1 MIKEFKKDIRGAY
14 ELYIDKKATG
24 LSFFIPNGYKI
35 DDYADKINYIKAKG
49 TTEYKELYIR
59 IISAPA
65 DFEKVDIY
73 SDGGVES
80 TYNVIFNISEYA
92 SFGKNKNFFIK
103 SKEKLEPFFKRVTV
117 EENSAFTLT
126 FNNHN
131 DFEDIDPVDSRQK
144 TYCLYINKNVG
155 TKLALRDDV
164 AKAFFQKN
172 KRELLFTEMAEE
184 EANQIIF
191 NSKTIDVCDSQ
202 FFFGDKNSSIHFNS
216 GFVYAR
222 DAEFEMRDGINL
234 IYQTGAKNSE
244 MQFNRSSL
252 VFGKRGS
259 LGKVDGLI
267 EIKEG
272 INKISHQI
280 GFNAQTLFFPF
291 KQELQVY
298 GKNEI
303 MKNDDWKVLLF
314 YEKSKIIMADS
325 SITFDKGTPVF
336 QKNSFINS
344 KLSITFQDD
353 LMDESSVDK
362 SSEEY
367 RLYLKNNHFYNSHI
381 EGLSCK
387 DMEDWK
393 VNNLTANN
401 IKCGPFSS
409 ITQEKNIE
417 STIDNLSLEDGAKL
431 YLFGYT
437 SDRPNKNFSIFN
449 CVVKGDSNI
458 RMSGINTFRNL
469 IFEKALIT
477 KGSEDIPL
485 DIENS
490 SLKSTIIIEGVKKI
504 EFSIINNASLKGNK
518 KEPITISNELIDNSL
533 KAEEERMQQR
543 TKNTEELDIL

>member
-1 MIKEFKKDIRGAY
+1 MNKSFKLNKNGAY
-14 ELYIDKKATG
+14 NLCIDDKEIG
-24 LSFFIPNGYKI
+24 VSFFIPGDYKI
-35 DDYADKINYIKAKG
+35 EDYAEKINYIKAKG
-49 TTEYKELYIR
+49 VTEYKELYIR
-59 IISAPA
+59 ITSSPA
-65 DFEKVDIY
+65 DFEKADIY

-80 TYNVIFNISEYA
+80 THDVVFNVSEYA
-92 SFGKNKNFFIK
+92 SFEKNKNFFIK
-103 SKEKLEPFFKRVTV
+103 SKEKLEPFFKIVTV
-117 EENSAFTLT
+117 KENSTFTLT

-131 DFEDIDPVDSRQK
+131 DFEDVEPVDSRQK
-144 TYCLYINKNVG
+144 TYCLYIDKNVG
-155 TKLALRDDV
+155 TKLTLRDDV

-172 KRELLFTEMAEE
+172 KRELLFTETAKE
-184 EANQIIF
+184 EANQIFF
-191 NSKTIDVCDSQ
+191 NSKTIDICDSQ

-244 MQFNRSSL
+244 MQFNKSSL

-259 LGKVDGLI
+259 LGKVDGLV

-272 INKISHQI
+272 INEISHQI
-280 GFNAQTLFFPF
+280 GLNAQTLFFPF

-298 GKNEI
+298 GNNEI
-303 MKNDDWKVLLF
+303 MKDDDWKVLLF

-344 KLSITFQDD
+344 KLSIAFQND
-353 LMDESSVDK
+353 LIDESSVDK

-367 RLYLKNNHFYNSHI
+367 RLYLKNNHFYNSHL
-381 EGLSCK
+381 EGLVCK

-401 IKCGPFSS
+401 IKCGDYSS

-417 STIDNLSLEDGAKL
+417 STIDNLNLEDGAKL

-437 SDRPNKNFSIFN
+437 IDRPNKNFSLFN
-449 CVVKGDSNI
+449 CVVKGSANI
-458 RMSGINTFRNL
+458 KMSGINTFRNS
-469 IFEKALIT
+469 IFEDSLISKYNQDT
-477 KGSEDIPL
+477 PL

-490 SLKSTIIIEGVKKI
+490 SLKSTILLENVKKI
-504 EFSIINNASLKGNK
+504 EFSIINNASLKGNRD
-518 KEPITISNELIDNSL
+518 EPITISNELIDNSL

-543 TKNTEELDIL
+543 AKNTEELDIL

>member
-1 MIKEFKKDIRGAY
+1 MNKSFKLNKNGAY
-14 ELYIDKKATG
+14 DLCIDDKEIG
-24 LSFFIPNGYKI
+24 VSFFIPDDYKI
-35 DDYADKINYIKAKG
+35 EDYADKINYIKAKG
-49 TTEYKELYIR
+49 VTEYKELYIR
-59 IISAPA
+59 ITSAPA
-65 DFEKVDIY
+65 DFEKADIY

-80 TYNVIFNISEYA
+80 THNVIFNISEYA
-92 SFGKNKNFFIK
+92 NFGKNKNFFIK

-117 EENSAFTLT
+117 EENSVFTLT

-131 DFEDIDPVDSRQK
+131 DLEDIDPVDSRQK

-172 KRELLFTEMAEE
+172 KRELLFTEVAEE

-259 LGKVDGLI
+259 LGKFDGLI

-272 INKISHQI
+272 INEISHQI

-303 MKNDDWKVLLF
+303 IKDNDWKVLLF

-325 SITFDKGTPVF
+325 SIAFDKGTPVF

-344 KLSITFQDD
+344 KLSIIFQDD
-353 LMDESSVDK
+353 LIDGSSVDK

-387 DMEDWK
+387 DMESWK

-401 IKCGPFSS
+401 IKCGSLSF